1 MSGDPRQMIFRP
13 AEILLPVGDLR
24 RWSVVACDQF
34 TSDGEYWAEAD
45 RFVGDAPS
53 ALRIMLPEYYLGRC
67 DEEAAAQRIRD
78 TMRQYLCRGVFHSLP
93 ETVVYVERT
102 LACGAIR
109 CGLVG
114 MIDLEAFDYAPCS
127 ESPIRATE
135 HTVETRLPPRV
146 KIRREAVL
154 EMPHIML
161 FLNDE
166 ADVVMQRAREAA
178 GEVLYDF
185 NLMGGGG
192 HLRGRRISGETA
204 CGIAE
209 QISKT
214 GGAMRL
220 AVGDGNHSLAAAR
233 EYWLEKK
240 QTLTPAQ
247 QASDPARFALSE
259 LVNIHDPAIG
269 FEPIHK
275 VLFETDPAAALDELG
290 GALASLSGDAD
301 TCHTLRLVTAAGERE
316 LTVRGL
322 TIGQLIGAAEDACQQ
337 YLARHGGKIDYI
349 HNDDTAIGMGR
360 RPDGAAIL
368 LPRMEKGELFPSI
381 VRSGPFP
388 KKSFSI
394 GHAQDK
400 RYYLECRK
408 IR

>member
-1 MSGDPRQMIFRP
+1 MSGDPKQMIFRP

-67 DEEAAAQRIRD
+67 DELKAAQRIRD
-78 TMRQYLCRGVFHSLP
+78 TMRKYLGLGVFRTLP
-93 ETVVYVERT
+93 ETIVYVERT

-109 CGLVG
+109 RGLVG
-114 MIDLEAFDYAPCS
+114 MIDLEAFDYAPGS
-127 ESPIRATE
+127 VSPIRATE
-135 HTVETRLPPRV
+135 HTVENRLPPRV
-146 KIRREAVL
+146 KIRREALL

-166 ADVVMQRAREAA
+166 ADVVMQSARKAA

-185 NLMGGGG
+185 DLMGGGG

-233 EYWLEKK
+233 ECWLEKK
-240 QTLTPAQ
+240 QTLTPDQ
-247 QASDPARFALSE
+247 QMSDPARFALAE
-259 LVNIHDPAIG
+259 LVNIHDHAVV
-269 FEPIHK
+269 FHPIHR
-275 VLFETDPAAALDELG
+275 VLLHTDPREWFSMAESELSDPNGREVVLLANGARRKLRVG
-290 GALASLSGDAD
+290 GSIGEVIDRTERFCQAYRDA
-301 TCHTLRLVTAAGERE
+301 
-316 LTVRGL
+316 
-322 TIGQLIGAAEDACQQ
+322 
-337 YLARHGGKIDYI
+337 HGGGIDYI
-349 HNDDTAIGMGR
+349 HGHEVTAALCDA
-360 RPDGAAIL
+360 PDCCGIL
-368 LPRMEKGELFPSI
+368 LPQMEKTELFSS
-381 VRSGPFP
+381 VEKTGPFP
-388 KKSFSI
+388 RKSFSI
-394 GHAQDK
+394 GLGSDK

-408 IR
+408 L